1 MWLGSPSLSL
11 SFSVFVDTVDRV
23 ESRLNANQNE
33 INFDAKMK
41 INKNSGRAA
50 ASAAATLDSLNPS
63 QSCHTPS
70 PFLPPGLTLIEN
82 AA

>member
-50 ASAAATLDSLNPS
+50 AATLDSLNPS
-63 QSCHTPS
+63 QSCHAPS

>member
-1 MWLGSPSLSL
+1 MWTIMWPGSL
-11 SFSVFVDTVDRV
+11 SVFVDTVDRV

-50 ASAAATLDSLNPS
+50 ATLDSLNPS
-63 QSCHTPS
+63 QSSTPL
-70 PFLPPGLTLIEN
+70 LPSLAYPP
-82 AA
+82 A

>member
-50 ASAAATLDSLNPS
+50 AATLDSLNPS
-63 QSCHTPS
+63 QSCS

>member
-50 ASAAATLDSLNPS
+50 AATLDSLNPS

-70 PFLPPGLTLIEN
+70 PFLPSGLTLIEN